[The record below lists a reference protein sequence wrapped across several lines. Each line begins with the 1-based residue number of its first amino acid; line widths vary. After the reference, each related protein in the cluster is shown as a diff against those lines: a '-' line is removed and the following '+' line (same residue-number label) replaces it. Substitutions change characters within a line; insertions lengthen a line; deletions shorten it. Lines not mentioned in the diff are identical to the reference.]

1 MRQSFRLPLILI
13 LIGVSL
19 VGCTRDPNVRKQKY
33 LESGQRFFEKGKYH
47 EAAIQFNNAVQV
59 DSRFAEAH
67 YRLALTYLRLQ
78 QWNRA
83 YQELQRTLEIDPSN
97 YKAHI
102 DIANMLISA
111 KNFKQAKEQHLDL
124 LLQEDGKDPDVHMA
138 MANYLSGMQDLPG
151 ALQEM
156 QKAIALDPK
165 RSELYLNLGMLQFAN
180 QQNDAAEASFKKATE
195 LAPKAINAQMALGSF
210 YERRGRYPEAEQ
222 QYRHAMEV
230 DPKEPDPRSALVRL
244 YTTEGKKTE
253 AENLL
258 RQTKQD
264 LSDNS
269 VGYRMLGDWY
279 FANNDL
285 DRATAEYESVYND
298 HPKDLQ
304 VRKNYTQLLIL
315 KNRLDEAR
323 KVNDAILKQYPQDD
337 EALIFRGQIL
347 LREGKAT
354 EAVDALQTA
363 IRNDP
368 DNGVAHYH
376 LGKAFAQQG
385 NYPRAEAE
393 WRDAIR
399 LRPDLT
405 DAQVD
410 LASALNRKGDWSG
423 LYQTASDI
431 VQAQPQAVQGYVF
444 RAVAA
449 ANLGRKD
456 QAEQDV
462 NKAIEVAPGNS
473 IGYIQMGTLRL
484 GDKRYAEGEKA
495 FQKALELDAHSVD
508 AMNGLMRTYLAQKEP
523 DKALEAVKAQIG
535 KVPDSSSFYDL
546 MGTALFESKKDS
558 RSAEAAF
565 RKAIELDKTNAD
577 AYLKLGQVLLAE
589 GVPDQAI
596 ATCQQGLRDNP
607 RDVALNIFLGEL
619 NEQRQNWNDAKA
631 AYQKVLEVQP
641 DNAIASNNLA
651 YILLQQGGNVDVALA
666 MAQTARRAM
675 PDSPSAADTLGWAYY
690 QKGAYATSV
699 DLFKEALK
707 KKPNDPTF
715 HYHLGMAYQKLD
727 QPAAAREQLKQVL
740 KISPNFTDAN
750 TTAADLKKTISDLGG
765 M

>member
-1 MRQSFRLPLILI
+1 MRLLRLPLILI

-47 EAAIQFNNAVQV
+47 EAAIQFSNAIQV
-59 DSRFAEAH
+59 DPRFAKAH
-67 YRLALTYLRLQ
+67 YQLALTYLQLDQPQRG
-78 QWNRA
+78 
-83 YQELQRTLEIDPSN
+83 YQELQRTLEIDPNN
-97 YKAHI
+97 YRAHI
-102 DIANMLISA
+102 DIANLLISA
-111 KNFKQAKEQHLDL
+111 KNFKLAKEQHLDL
-124 LLQEDGKDPDVHMA
+124 LLQQDGNDPDVHMA
-138 MANYLSGMQDLPG
+138 MANYLAGTQDLPG

-165 RSELYLNLGMLQFAN
+165 RSELYLNLGMLQFTN
-180 QQNDAAEASFKKATE
+180 QQNDAAESSFKKAAA
-195 LAPKAINAQMALGSF
+195 LDPKSINAQKALGMF
-210 YERRGRYPEAEQ
+210 YQRQGRYPEAEQ
-222 QYRHAMEV
+222 QYRHAIQV
-230 DPKEPDPRSALVRL
+230 DPKSPDPRQALVRL
-244 YTTEGKKTE
+244 FMAEGKKSE
-253 AENLL
+253 AESFL

-264 LSDNS
+264 LADNS
-269 VGYRMLGDWY
+269 TGYRMLGDWY
-279 FANNDL
+279 YASGDV
-285 DRATAEYESVYND
+285 DRATAEYESLYND
-298 HPKDLQ
+298 HPKDIQ

-315 KNRLDEAR
+315 KGRLEEAR
-323 KVNDAILKQYPQDD
+323 KINDAIVKQYPQDE
-337 EALIFRGQIL
+337 EALIYRGQIL
-347 LREGKAT
+347 LREGKSG

-376 LGKAFAQQG
+376 LGTAFAQQG

-393 WRDAIR
+393 WREAIR
-399 LRPDLT
+399 VRPDLVE
-405 DAQVD
+405 AQVD
-410 LASALNRKGDWSG
+410 LATALNRKGDWSG

-431 VQAQPQAVQGYVF
+431 VQARPEAVQGYVF

-449 ANLGRKD
+449 SNLGRKD

-462 NKAIEVAPGNS
+462 NKAVEVAPKNP
-473 IGYIQMGTLRL
+473 IGYIQMGNLRL
-484 GDKRYAEGEKA
+484 GDKKYLEAEKS
-495 FQKALELDAHSVD
+495 FQKALELDSHSVD
-508 AMNGLMRTYLAQKEP
+508 AMNGLMRNYLAQKEP
-523 DKALEAVKAQIG
+523 DKAIDAVKAQIA
-535 KVPDSSSFYDL
+535 KAPDSSAFYDL

-558 RSAEAAF
+558 KSAETAF
-565 RKAIELDKTNAD
+565 RKSIELDKSNAD

-596 ATCQQGLRDNP
+596 AACQQGLRDNP
-607 RDVALNIFLGEL
+607 RDLALYIFLGEL
-619 NEQRQNWNDAKA
+619 NEQRQNWNEAKA
-631 AYQKVLEVQP
+631 AYQKVLEIQP
-641 DNAIASNNLA
+641 DNALASNNLA
-651 YILLQQGGNVDVALA
+651 YIMLQQGGNVDVALA

-690 QKGAYATSV
+690 QKGAYATSI

-715 HYHLGMAYQKLD
+715 HYHLGMAYQKMD
-727 QPAAAREQLKQVL
+727 QPVAAREQLKQVL